1 MSGGPFDELSVPGQ
15 VPAEPPRLPP
25 EIRMQPPQRRPRPA
39 AGLTRSGRWD
49 AWLPLLNNRLI
60 LSGLGLVVVLL
71 LIAIVLVAIGH
82 GSDAGSTHAVVAVS
96 TPRPNTTALPSGNL
110 TARVTTTVS
119 IRNGPSATYGIVGT
133 IPKGATVPAVGR
145 NDNNTWVQVQY
156 SNVTGWVDVQFL
168 QVTGDVSAL
177 AVAGP
182 GPAPVVDVPTQSQP
196 PTAIIV
202 TIEEPTSTPTEE
214 TPVVTAQP
222 TRATTPTPT
231 EAPQRTATPAATDLP
246 TP

>member
-1 MSGGPFDELSVPGQ
+1 
-15 VPAEPPRLPP
+15 
-25 EIRMQPPQRRPRPA
+25 MQPPQSRPWHSAP
-39 AGLTRSGRWD
+39 GLTRGSRWD

-82 GSDAGSTHAVVAVS
+82 GSDAGSNHTVVAAS
-96 TPRPNTTALPSGNL
+96 TRRPDTTALPSGNL

-119 IRNGPSATYGIVGT
+119 IRNGPSATFGIVGT

-145 NDNNTWVQVQY
+145 NDTNTWIQVRY

-202 TIEEPTSTPTEE
+202 TIEEPTSTPAEE
-214 TPVVTAQP
+214 TPQVTAQP
-222 TRATTPTPT
+222 TPATTPTPT
-231 EAPQRTATPAATDLP
+231 EAPQKTPTPAATDLP
-246 TP
+246 IP